1 MQIEVRL
8 FATLREGRFVKKEV
22 ELAAPCPVRDL
33 LQLLALCEAE
43 VFLCLVN
50 GEHSRLDCTLADKDV
65 VSLFPAVGGG

>member
-8 FATLREGRFVKKEV
+8 FATLREGRFVKKQV
-22 ELAAPCPVRDL
+22 ELAAPCPIRDI
-33 LQLLALCEAE
+33 LQLLGICESE

-50 GEHSRLDCTLADKDV
+50 GEHSKLERVLADKDI

>member
-8 FATLREGRFVKKEV
+8 FATLREGRFSKREV
-22 ELAAPCPVRDL
+22 ELAAPCPVRDV
-33 LQLLALCEAE
+33 LQFLGICESE

-50 GEHSRLDCTLADKDV
+50 GEHSRLDRKVADKDV

>member
-8 FATLREGRFVKKEV
+8 FATLREGRSSSQRIEIAV
-22 ELAAPCPVRDL
+22 PCPVREVLPL
-33 LQLLALCEAE
+33 LRLREGE

-50 GEHSRLDCTLADKDV
+50 GEHCRLDRVLADNDV

>member
-8 FATLREGRFVKKEV
+8 FATLREGRFVTKRV
-22 ELAAPCPVRDL
+22 ELSAPCPIHDVLHSLGIRD
-33 LQLLALCEAE
+33 AE

-50 GEHSRLDCTLADKDV
+50 GQHCKLDRTLADGDV

>member
-8 FATLREGRFVKKEV
+8 FATLREGRFATKHV
-22 ELAAPCPVRDL
+22 ELAAPCPVRDV
-33 LQLLALCEAE
+33 LQLLGICENE

-50 GEHSRLDCTLADKDV
+50 GQHCKTDRVLADKDV